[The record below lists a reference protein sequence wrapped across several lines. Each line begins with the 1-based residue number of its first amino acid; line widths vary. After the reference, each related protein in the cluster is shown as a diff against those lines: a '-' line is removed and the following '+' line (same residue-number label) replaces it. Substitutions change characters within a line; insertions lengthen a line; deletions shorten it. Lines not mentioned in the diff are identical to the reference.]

1 MFNAPPE
8 QKINPLMYVDSLTNQ
23 IDFYVKNNIQ
33 IPSVQSIAI
42 AAAKDSQQR
51 DMVAQLTKASG
62 VVSGLVVLAATAPS
76 LVTWALTNP
85 DKAVQTGL
93 ITVETAAA
101 IATGAITPTSVT
113 EAMASTLGRQL
124 TAGEQTALQQ
134 FTAVLKAVNQQKVLA
149 LQEARL
155 GELVQMFKR
164 GSTSSVTLDG
174 QLVALEK
181 TNASGTTKLL
191 NTSAIPD
198 AQLEKQVFDYASELS
213 GGLSFTPHPTSA
225 GVWYSKLTDGTTI
238 NVRNVSSSNVGRW
251 TIDVQGNPRLQQIN
265 LGYKKNSYEIKLK

>member
-33 IPSVQSIAI
+33 IPSIQSIAI

-113 EAMASTLGRQL
+113 EGMASTLGRQL

-149 LQEARL
+149 RQEQSL
-155 GELVQMFKR
+155 GELAQMFKR

-213 GGLSFTPHPTSA
+213 GGLAIKPVLKNGVPLEGRWTTSL
-225 GVWYSKLTDGTTI
+225 SDGTII
-238 NVRNVSSSNVGRW
+238 NVRSVSSSNVGRW
-251 TIDVQGNPRLQQIN
+251 TVEVSGSITDINRLP
-265 LGYKKNSYEIKLK
+265 KYELKFK

>member
-1 MFNAPPE
+1 M
-8 QKINPLMYVDSLTNQ
+8 
-23 IDFYVKNNIQ
+23 
-33 IPSVQSIAI
+33 
-42 AAAKDSQQR
+42 
-51 DMVAQLTKASG
+51 
-62 VVSGLVVLAATAPS
+62 
-76 LVTWALTNP
+76 TWALTNP

-113 EAMASTLGRQL
+113 EGMASTLGRQL

-149 LQEARL
+149 RQEQSL
-155 GELVQMFKR
+155 GELAQMFKR

-213 GGLSFTPHPTSA
+213 GGLAIKPVLKNGVPLEGRWTTSL
-225 GVWYSKLTDGTTI
+225 SDGTII
-238 NVRNVSSSNVGRW
+238 NVRSVSSSNVGRW
-251 TIDVQGNPRLQQIN
+251 TVEVSGSITDINRLP
-265 LGYKKNSYEIKLK
+265 KYELKFK

>member
-1 MFNAPPE
+1 
-8 QKINPLMYVDSLTNQ
+8 MYVDSLTNQ

-113 EAMASTLGRQL
+113 EGMASTLGRQL
-124 TAGEQTALQQ
+124 TAGEQAALQQ

-149 LQEARL
+149 RQEQSL
-155 GELVQMFKR
+155 SELAQMFKR
-164 GSTSSVTLDG
+164 GSESSVTLDG

-213 GGLSFTPHPTSA
+213 GGKVLKKVDE
-225 GVWYSKLTDGTTI
+225 GVWSIKLEDSTII
-238 NVRNVSSSNVGRW
+238 NVRSVSSSNVSRW
-251 TIDVQGNPRLQQIN
+251 TIDVRGNPK
-265 LGYKKNSYEIKLK
+265 LGYLKPNNKDNQYEIKFK